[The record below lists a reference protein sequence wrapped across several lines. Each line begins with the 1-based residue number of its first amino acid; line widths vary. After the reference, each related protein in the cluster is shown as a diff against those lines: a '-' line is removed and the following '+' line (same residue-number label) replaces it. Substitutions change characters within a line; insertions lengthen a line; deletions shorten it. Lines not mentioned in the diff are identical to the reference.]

1 MSVVKKEKDWWKS
14 AVFYQIYPRSY
25 FDSNADGVGDL
36 EGITEKLPYIKELG
50 VDAIWISPFFQSP
63 MKDFGYDVSDYR
75 AIDPLFGDMGN
86 FDKLLNT
93 AHRHNLKIMIDL
105 VLSHTS
111 DQHEWYLESRENK
124 TNDKADWYVWADPKA
139 DGSPP
144 NNWLSVFGGP
154 AWTFETRRGQYYLHN
169 FLKEQPDLNFH
180 NVEVQDALL
189 DMCKFWL
196 DKGVDGFRLDAINHG
211 THSKGLEDNPAKSA
225 SIDAGIE
232 NSVQFESTYPY
243 NMQSH
248 VYDKSQPENLDFL
261 RRVRALTDEYD
272 EVVLLGEIGDDHPYL
287 RTAEYTSGGDLLH
300 TAYNTHLI
308 SGERKKLDRDLIKT
322 PIETEHH
329 FGKGETWPSW
339 AFSNHDVVRVFDR
352 WGRNTFSQNPNYK
365 KMLIALLLSLR
376 GTPFLYQGDELG
388 LNEAIIPFDKLQDP
402 WGKHLW
408 PVWQGRDGCR
418 TPIPWDREQP
428 HAGFSDTQELEPWL
442 PVSEKHLGSC
452 ANTQKSD
459 KGSVLQFT
467 QSYLQFRKEQTS
479 LQSGD
484 MSFLDSE
491 ETILSFERTS
501 KDQSLLCIFNL
512 DDQQKSIK
520 LPTQIADQDIKQMIG
535 SDLHANGT
543 TLNLVGFG
551 WAIINK
557 IL

>member
-1 MSVVKKEKDWWKS
+1 MSALKKEKDWWKS

-25 FDSNADGVGDL
+25 QDSNADGIGDL
-36 EGITEKLPYIKELG
+36 AGISQRLPYIKELG
-50 VDAIWISPFFQSP
+50 VDALWISPFFQSP

-75 AIDPLFGDMGN
+75 AIDPIFGEMED
-86 FDKLLNT
+86 FDQLIKD
-93 AHRHNLKIMIDL
+93 AHAHDIKIMIDL

-124 TNDKADWYVWADPKA
+124 TNDKADWYVWADPKP

-211 THSKGLEDNPAKSA
+211 THSKCLEDNPAK
-225 SIDAGIE
+225 IDNKDAGVD
-232 NSVQFESTYPY
+232 NSVQFEAPYPY

-261 RRVRALTDEYD
+261 KRVRALTDQYE
-272 EVVLLGEIGDDHPYL
+272 EVVLLGEIGDDHPYM
-287 RTAEYTSGGDLLH
+287 RTAEYTRGKDHLH

-308 SGERKKLDRDLIKT
+308 SGERKKLTRELIQE
-322 PIETEHH
+322 PIELEQKY
-329 FGKGETWPSW
+329 GQGQTWPSW

-352 WGRNTFSQNPNYK
+352 WGRDKFSNNPAFK
-365 KMLIALLLSLR
+365 KMLIALLLCLR

-388 LNEAIIPFDKLQDP
+388 LNEAIIPYDKLQDP

-418 TPIPWDREQP
+418 TPMPWNREA
-428 HAGFSDTQELEPWL
+428 HHVGFSDTDGEPWL
-442 PVSEKHLGSC
+442 PVADRHLDAC
-452 ANTQKSD
+452 AEDQMRLSDSLFQFTREFLTFRKTQKT
-459 KGSVLQFT
+459 LQIGEIT
-467 QSYLQFRKEQTS
+467 
-479 LQSGD
+479 
-484 MSFLDSE
+484 FLDSSSD
-491 ETILSFERTS
+491 ILAFERH
-501 KDQSLLCIFNL
+501 KDDETLICVFNL
-512 DDQQKSIK
+512 DDQQKSLSLQKDI
-520 LPTQIADQDIKQMIG
+520 TQCLKEAQAEHDSASNALKFK
-535 SDLHANGT
+535 
-543 TLNLVGFG
+543 GFG
-551 WAIINK
+551 WFIAK
-557 IL
+557 I